1 MAPRAWLPIHRADV
15 FLIANDVQ
23 RDLGGLGRIM
33 RAQSRSAI
41 AHIGEDATSGRA
53 NVVFMAHHA
62 ILLKAMTAMK
72 IAEVKVAAV
81 KMAAVKIATVIA
93 GGDDG
98 RLQVWHATAKR
109 GSDHQSPAY

>member
-1 MAPRAWLPIHRADV
+1 
-15 FLIANDVQ
+15 
-23 RDLGGLGRIM
+23 M

-41 AHIGEDATSGRA
+41 AHIGEDAASGRA

-72 IAEVKVAAV
+72 IAEVKIAEVKIAAVKIAAV